1 MIWIIILII
10 LTLLVLYVFRQTI
23 ILLTYSIL
31 ITISSILP
39 TKVKVYFFMKAY
51 KYILDNCIDDWIE
64 LKEKELKR
72 TNEFDF
78 VTIEKLKK
86 ELDIL
91 LTQKKIINKL
101 YNRLK
106 KWS

>member
-1 MIWIIILII
+1 
-10 LTLLVLYVFRQTI
+10 
-23 ILLTYSIL
+23 
-31 ITISSILP
+31 
-39 TKVKVYFFMKAY
+39 MKAY